1 MAESVFRLKGKKAV
15 VTGGDQGIGQA
26 IAIRLAN
33 EGCDVV
39 IDFRTNR
46 AGAEDTKKQVEG
58 AGRRGV
64 TIQADVGKSGD
75 IQRLMDDSFEALGPV
90 DFLVNNAGIEKNAN
104 FLDVSEHDYQAVIAV
119 NLTAPFFLSQLF
131 VQKLKAAGKS
141 GKIVN
146 ISSVHEELPFPHFAP
161 YCMAKGGLK
170 MMMRTL
176 AIELAPLGIT
186 INNIAPGAI
195 KTPINKDLLKDK
207 AKLSALT
214 KNIPLGRLGEPSDVA
229 GLCAFLLSP
238 DADYVTGSTFFVD
251 GGLTWNYSEQ

>member
-1 MAESVFRLKGKKAV
+1 MADGAYRLSGKKV
-15 VTGGDQGIGQA
+15 IITGSDQGIGQA
-26 IAIRLAN
+26 IAVRLAN

-39 IDFRTNR
+39 IDYRANR
-46 AGAEDTKKQVEG
+46 EGAEQTRKQVE
-58 AGRRGV
+58 AAQRRGE
-64 TIQADVGKSGD
+64 ILQADVGKSGD
-75 IQRLMDDSFEALGPV
+75 NQRLIDESFRLLGPI

-104 FLDVSEHDYQAVIAV
+104 FLDVTEQDYQAVIDV

-131 VQKLKAAGKS
+131 VQKLKAAGKP

-176 AIELAPLGIT
+176 AIELAPLGVT

-195 KTPINKDLLKDK
+195 KTPINKSLLEDK

>member
-1 MAESVFRLKGKKAV
+1 MAESAFRLKGKKAV
-15 VTGGDQGIGQA
+15 VTGGDQGMGQA

-39 IDFRTNR
+39 IDFRTNQ
-46 AGAEDTKKQVEG
+46 AGAEGTKKRVKA

-64 TIQADVGKSGD
+64 TIQADVGQSGE
-75 IQRLMDDSFEALGPV
+75 IQRLLDGSFEILGPV
-90 DFLVNNAGIEKNAN
+90 DFLVNNAGSEKNAN
-104 FLDVSEHDYQAVIAV
+104 FLDVTEHDYQAVIAV

-176 AIELAPLGIT
+176 ATELAPVGIT
-186 INNIAPGAI
+186 INKHRSRSN
-195 KTPINKDLLKDK
+195 
-207 AKLSALT
+207 
-214 KNIPLGRLGEPSDVA
+214 
-229 GLCAFLLSP
+229 
-238 DADYVTGSTFFVD
+238 
-251 GGLTWNYSEQ
+251 

>member
-1 MAESVFRLKGKKAV
+1 MAEGVFRLKGKKAII
-15 VTGGDQGIGQA
+15 TGADRGIGQA
-26 IAIRLAN
+26 IAVRLAQ

-39 IDFRTNR
+39 IDFRSNEE
-46 AGAEDTKKQVEG
+46 GAQNTRKQVEA
-58 AGRRGV
+58 AGRRGIAV
-64 TIQADVGKSGD
+64 QADVSKNED
-75 IQRLMDDSFEALGPV
+75 LERLLEQSFQEFGFV

-104 FLDVSEHDYQAVIAV
+104 FLDITERDYQAVIAV
-119 NLTAPFFLSQLF
+119 NLTAPFLLSQLF
-131 VQKLKAAGKS
+131 VRKLKAAGKP

-195 KTPINKDLLKDK
+195 KTPINKSLLEDK
-207 AKLSALT
+207 PKLTALL
-214 KNIPLGRLGEPSDVA
+214 KNIPLGRMGEPSDVA
-229 GLCAFLLSP
+229 GLSAFLLSP